1 MNYSCSKSSYMV
13 TLRFVAIG
21 FFCVISLYAN
31 AQFKNIKVDE
41 GTDGKRA
48 AEPSI
53 VINPSDPKNVVVA
66 TSEGIINY
74 SFDAGQTWAK
84 TKLNS
89 SLGVF
94 GDPVLVTD
102 DKGTMYC
109 LHLSDGSAEGL
120 KNEKSLDQI
129 ICHISKDGG
138 KTWEEG
144 APLGYNASKDQ
155 VKPCATVDSKGNL
168 YVTWTQFDKYNSSDA
183 GCQST
188 VLISSSSNVRKWS
201 KPVVLTQ
208 NPGACT
214 DDEKAISAASP
225 TVSVDN
231 KIYVAWATQDK
242 IFIDRSFDGGGV
254 WLFNDIS
261 AISWFGGWNVK
272 IPGLTRNNELPTL
285 LVDRSKG
292 EYRGVLYLSWADTRS
307 GKDDTDVWFA
317 RSHTYGDQWST
328 PAKMG
333 DDKNGKH
340 QFQPRM
346 AVDQSTG
353 FVYIVYYDRSGYEDN
368 QTDVYLAYTSDSG
381 MTFKNV
387 KISETP
393 FVGED
398 NATFGNY
405 LSISASN
412 GIIMP
417 VWVRTDEGKTSVW
430 TTLIKQDD
438 IIPPAAPAKGK
449 KKK

>member
-1 MNYSCSKSSYMV
+1 MIRRM
-13 TLRFVAIG
+13 FVAMG
-21 FFCVISLYAN
+21 FLCVISLYAN

-41 GTDGKRA
+41 GIDGKRA

-53 VINPSDPKNVVVA
+53 AINPSDPKNVVVA
-66 TSEGIINY
+66 TSDGTINF
-74 SFDAGQTWAK
+74 SFDSGQTWGK

-89 SLGVF
+89 LLGVY
-94 GDPVLVTD
+94 GDPVLVSD

-109 LHLSDGSAEGL
+109 LHLSDASGEGL
-120 KNEKSLDQI
+120 KNAKSLDQI

-144 APLGYNASKDQ
+144 APIGFNAPKDQ

-168 YVTWTQFDKYNSSDA
+168 YVTWTQFDKYNSTDD

-188 VLISSSSNVRKWS
+188 VLISSTSNGKKWS

-214 DDEKAISAASP
+214 DDEKATSVAFP
-225 TVSVDN
+225 TVSADS

-261 AISWFGGWNVK
+261 ALNWVGGWNVK
-272 IPGLTRNNELPTL
+272 IPGLVRDNELPTL

-307 GKDDTDVWFA
+307 GENDTDVWFA

-328 PAKMG
+328 PTKMG
-333 DDKNGKH
+333 DDKSGKH

-353 FVYIVYYDRSGYEDN
+353 FVYIVYYDRSGYDDN
-368 QTDVYLAYTSDSG
+368 QTDVYLAYTNDSG
-381 MTFKNV
+381 MTFKSV

-393 FVGED
+393 FVAED
-398 NATFGNY
+398 DATFGNY

-412 GIIMP
+412 GLIMP
-417 VWVRTDEGKTSVW
+417 AWARMDGGKTSVW
-430 TTLIKQDD
+430 TTVIKQDD
-438 IIPPAAPAKGK
+438 IITPVAPAKGK

>member
-1 MNYSCSKSSYMV
+1 VHKSSYMIRR
-13 TLRFVAIG
+13 RFVAMG
-21 FFCVISLYAN
+21 FLCVISLYAN

-41 GTDGKRA
+41 STDGKRA

-53 VINPSDPKNVVVA
+53 AMNPGDPKNVVVA
-66 TSEGIINY
+66 TSDGTINY
-74 SFDAGQTWAK
+74 SFDSGQTWAK
-84 TKLNS
+84 TKLSS
-89 SLGVF
+89 SLGVY
-94 GDPVLVTD
+94 GDPVLVSD

-109 LHLSDGSAEGL
+109 LHLSDASGEGL

-144 APLGYNASKDQ
+144 APVGYNAPKDQ
-155 VKPCATVDSKGNL
+155 VNPRATVDSKGNL
-168 YVTWTQFDKYNSSDA
+168 YVTWTQFDKYNSADA

-188 VLISSSSNVRKWS
+188 VLISSTSNGKKWS

-208 NPGACT
+208 NPGACS
-214 DDEKAISAASP
+214 DDEKATSAAYP
-225 TVSVDN
+225 TVAVDS

-261 AISWFGGWNVK
+261 AIGWVGGWNVK
-272 IPGLTRNNELPTL
+272 IPGLVRDNEFPTL

-292 EYRGVLYLSWADTRS
+292 EYRGVLYLSWADRRS
-307 GKDDTDVWFA
+307 GENDTDVWFA

-328 PAKMG
+328 PTKMG
-333 DDKNGKH
+333 DDKSGKH

-353 FVYIVYYDRSGYEDN
+353 FVYIVYYDRSAYDDN
-368 QTDVYLAYTSDSG
+368 QTDVYLAYTNDSG
-381 MTFKNV
+381 MTFKSV

-393 FVGED
+393 FVADD

-417 VWVRTDEGKTSVW
+417 VWVRSDEGKTSVW
-430 TTLIKQDD
+430 TTVIKQDD
-438 IIPPAAPAKGK
+438 IITPAAPAKGK